1 MKATE
6 MLKQVKDL
14 LGIDA
19 KEEVVLSEEVV
30 EETVEATEATVKEKS
45 VELTEEATETE
56 ATEETLSEDQ
66 VEEKV
71 ELATMQL
78 ENGTTVEAEAFE
90 AGNEIFIVTE
100 DEKVALPVGTYSL
113 EDARE
118 LVVDEEG
125 VIASIGEPAAEEVEA
140 AAEYATKE
148 ELAEVKQAITDIV
161 SMIEAMTEVEAS
173 EEKEDIKEELSEVE
187 KVNHNP
193 ETEEKPETILY
204 AQNRPMGTLDRVFQ
218 TISKLN

>member
-1 MKATE
+1 

-19 KEEVVLSEEVV
+19 KEEVVLSEKVV
-30 EETVEATEATVKEKS
+30 EETVEATEATVEEKS
-45 VELTEEATETE
+45 VELTAESAESET
-56 ATEETLSEDQ
+56 TEETLSEDQ

-90 AGNEIFIVTE
+90 AGNEVFIVTE
-100 DEKVALPVGTYSL
+100 DEKVALPVGTYDL

-118 LVVDEEG
+118 LVVEEEG
-125 VIASIGEPAAEEVEA
+125 VIASIGEPAAEQVEA

-187 KVNHNP
+187 KVKHNP
-193 ETEEKPETILY
+193 ETEEKPDTILY
-204 AQNRPMGTLDRVFQ
+204 AQRRPLGTLDRVFQ
-218 TISKLN
+218 TISKFNN

>member
-19 KEEVVLSEEVV
+19 KEEVVLSEEVK
-30 EETVEATEATVKEKS
+30 EETVEETQLESQET
-45 VELTEEATETE
+45 TEEVQ
-56 ATEETLSEDQ
+56 EETLSEDQ

-71 ELATMQL
+71 ELATLQL

-118 LVVDEEG
+118 LVVEEEG

-173 EEKEDIKEELSEVE
+173 EEKEDKKEELSEVE
-187 KVNHNP
+187 KVKHNP